1 MSFSRLTEHQQGTDL
16 LQRSLEKGRLAH
28 GYLLSGGSMPALEQI
43 ARSLAQTLSCQH
55 PVRRGELAAAIDCCG
70 ECSPCRRIE
79 GGNFPDVLWLRPES
93 KSRIIS
99 VDQIRELIQTMNLKP
114 VEGGYKVGIIVA
126 ADRLRVEAANAFLK
140 TLEEPPPR
148 SILILLSSEPSRL
161 LETIISR
168 CLRLN
173 FGGEAPIDP
182 ASIEWL
188 KTFAGRLAVESAGL
202 LEKYQ
207 IVSSLAERLGT
218 LRDEIE
224 RKLGAGSPL
233 EKYDDADPDLREK
246 WEEELKAAIEAE
258 YRGQRAELLGLV
270 QQWFRDVWLLTQ
282 GMNSAEL
289 ALPALASESSAIA
302 RKLTPTQARNNLVSL
317 DGLQRLLHTNVQEA
331 LALEVGFLRL
341 QTGTAAK
348 A

>member
-1 MSFSRLTEHQQGTDL
+1 
-16 LQRSLEKGRLAH
+16 
-28 GYLLSGGSMPALEQI
+28 
-43 ARSLAQTLSCQH
+43 
-55 PVRRGELAAAIDCCG
+55 VDCCG
-70 ECSPCRRIE
+70 RCSNCRRIAD
-79 GGNFPDVLWLRPES
+79 GNFPDVLWLRPES
-93 KSRIIS
+93 KSRIIG
-99 VDQIRELIQTMNLKP
+99 VDHIRSLIQTMNLKP

-161 LETIISR
+161 LETILSR

-173 FGGEAPIDP
+173 FGGETPADP
-182 ASIEWL
+182 ADIEWL
-188 KTFAGRLAVESAGL
+188 RSFAGRLAVESAGL

-207 IVSSLAERLGT
+207 IVSSLAERLEI
-218 LRDEIE
+218 LRDDIDK
-224 RKLGAGSPL
+224 KLEAGSPL
-233 EKYDDADPDLREK
+233 EKYDDVDPDLREK

-258 YRGQRAELLGLV
+258 YRGRRAELLGLV
-270 QQWFRDVWLLTQ
+270 QQWFRDVWVLSH
-282 GMNSAEL
+282 GMNAAEL
-289 ALPALASESSAIA
+289 SLPALAAESAAIA
-302 RKLTPTQARNNLVSL
+302 RKLTPAQAHNNLVSL

-341 QTGTAAK
+341 QTGTTAK

>member
-1 MSFSRLTEHQQGTDL
+1 MSFSRLTEHEQGTDL

-55 PVRRGELAAAIDCCG
+55 PIRRGELAAAIDCCG
-70 ECSPCRRIE
+70 QCSPCRRID

-93 KSRIIS
+93 KSRIIG

-114 VEGGYKVGIIVA
+114 VEGGYKVGIVVA

-207 IVSSLAERLGT
+207 IVSSLAERLAIM
-218 LRDEIE
+218 RDEIE
-224 RKLGAGSPL
+224 KKLGAGSPL

-289 ALPALASESSAIA
+289 ALPDLAFESSAIA
-302 RKLTPTQARNNLVSL
+302 SKLTPTQARTNLVSL

>member
-1 MSFSRLTEHQQGTDL
+1 MSFSRLTEHQQGIDL

-28 GYLLSGGSMPALEQI
+28 GYLLSGGSMPVLEQI

-55 PVRRGELAAAIDCCG
+55 PARRGELAAAIDCCG

-99 VDQIRELIQTMNLKP
+99 VDQIRGLIQTMNLKP

-173 FGGEAPIDP
+173 FGGETPADP
-182 ASIEWL
+182 ADIDWL
-188 KTFAGRLAVESAGL
+188 RSFAGRLAVESAGL

-207 IVSSLAERLGT
+207 IVSSLAGRLET
-218 LRDEIE
+218 LRSGIE
-224 RKLGAGSPL
+224 EKLEAGSPL
-233 EKYDDADPDLREK
+233 EKYDDVDPDLREK

-258 YRGQRAELLGLV
+258 YRGRRAELLGLV
-270 QQWFRDVWLLTQ
+270 QQWFRDVWLLSQ
-282 GMNSAEL
+282 GMQSAEL
-289 ALPALASESSAIA
+289 ALPALAAESAAIA
-302 RKLTPTQARNNLVSL
+302 RKLTPVQARNNLLSL

-341 QTGTAAK
+341 QTGTTVK

>member
-55 PVRRGELAAAIDCCG
+55 PVRRGELAAAIDYCG

-79 GGNFPDVLWLRPES
+79 GGNFADVLWLRPES
-93 KSRIIS
+93 KSRIIG

-114 VEGGYKVGIIVA
+114 VEGGYKVGVIVA

-188 KTFAGRLAVESAGL
+188 RSFASRLAVESAGL

-218 LRDEIE
+218 LREEIE
-224 RKLGAGSPL
+224 RKLGAGSRL
-233 EKYDDADPDLREK
+233 EKYDDVDPELREK

-258 YRGQRAELLGLV
+258 YRGQRAELIGLV
-270 QQWFRDVWLLTQ
+270 QQWFRDVWLLSQ
-282 GMNSAEL
+282 GMHSAEL
-289 ALPALASESSAIA
+289 AIPALAAESAAIA
-302 RKLTPTQARNNLVSL
+302 RKLTPAQARNNLLSL

-341 QTGTAAK
+341 QTGAAVK

>member
-1 MSFSRLTEHQQGTDL
+1 MSFSRLTEHRQGIDL

-55 PVRRGELAAAIDCCG
+55 PARRGELAAAIDCCG

-79 GGNFPDVLWLRPES
+79 GGNFPDALWLRPES

-99 VDQIRELIQTMNLKP
+99 VDQIRGLIQTMNLKP

-148 SILILLSSEPSRL
+148 SILILLSSEQSRL

-173 FGGEAPIDP
+173 FGGETPADP
-182 ASIEWL
+182 ADIDWL
-188 KTFAGRLAVESAGL
+188 RSFAGRLAVDSAGL

-207 IVSSLAERLGT
+207 IVSSLAGRLET
-218 LRDEIE
+218 LRSGIE
-224 RKLGAGSPL
+224 EKLEAGSPL
-233 EKYDDADPDLREK
+233 EKYDDVDPDLREK

-258 YRGQRAELLGLV
+258 YRGRRAELLGLV
-270 QQWFRDVWLLTQ
+270 QQWFRDVWLLSQ
-282 GMNSAEL
+282 GMQSAEL
-289 ALPALASESSAIA
+289 ALPALAAESAAIA
-302 RKLTPTQARNNLVSL
+302 RKLTPTQARNNLLSL

-341 QTGTAAK
+341 QTGTTVK

>member
-1 MSFSRLTEHQQGTDL
+1 MSFSRLTEHQQGIDL

-55 PVRRGELAAAIDCCG
+55 PARRGELAAAIDCCG

-99 VDQIRELIQTMNLKP
+99 VDQIRGLIQTMNLKP

-173 FGGEAPIDP
+173 FGGETPADP
-182 ASIEWL
+182 ADIDWL
-188 KTFAGRLAVESAGL
+188 RSFAGRLAVDSAGL

-207 IVSSLAERLGT
+207 IVSSLAGRLET
-218 LRDEIE
+218 LRSGIE
-224 RKLGAGSPL
+224 EKLEAGSPL
-233 EKYDDADPDLREK
+233 EKYDDVDPDLREK

-258 YRGQRAELLGLV
+258 YRGRRVELLGLV
-270 QQWFRDVWLLTQ
+270 QQWFRDVWLLSQ
-282 GMNSAEL
+282 GMQSAEL
-289 ALPALASESSAIA
+289 ALPALAAESAAIA
-302 RKLTPTQARNNLVSL
+302 RKLTPAQARNNLLSL

-341 QTGTAAK
+341 QTGTTAK